1 MPERTALQ
9 RSLLCGVLALLAGTF
24 FPSPAKADSLDLSLA
39 DLPSSVSAGDTGS
52 FEVVLTD
59 VSGTS
64 GVTIAGFDFE
74 LDTSSSDVTL
84 TDANTSTSDPY
95 IFALPGNSLA
105 NKDFGGDLVILNP
118 PLIAN
123 DEALS
128 GGTMLTA
135 GQSVALGEVFFSV
148 SPTASTEQIGIDF
161 LPDFTDLSDPAG
173 NAISIDSATGGTL
186 TIMGSTTV
194 PEPPSGVMLLCGL
207 LVISFTGRRS
217 RLESSSHSW
226 EFRNNSE

>member
-9 RSLLCGVLALLAGTF
+9 RSLLCGVLALLAGMF
-24 FPSPAKADSLDLSLA
+24 FPGPAKADSLDLSLA

-52 FEVVLTD
+52 FEVILTD

-64 GVTIAGFDFE
+64 GVTIGGFDFE
-74 LDTSSSDVTL
+74 LDTTSSDVTL

-95 IFALPGNSLA
+95 IFAGNSLVNA
-105 NKDFGGDLVILNP
+105 FFLGDLVVSNP

-173 NAISIDSATGGTL
+173 DAISIDSAIGGTL
-186 TIMGSTTV
+186 NIVGSTTV
-194 PEPPSGVMLLCGL
+194 PEPSSGVMLLCGL
-207 LVISFTGRRS
+207 LVIWFIGRRS
-217 RLESSSHSW
+217 RLECSSRSW
-226 EFRNNSE
+226 EFRNNPE